1 MDSILNSVKRLCNGI
16 TADNT
21 AFDDDIIMYINSI
34 FFNLWQLKIG
44 PDTVFSISDSG
55 TTWDEFLPEDDPL
68 FGTVKIY
75 VGSKVRH
82 RFDPPTNTNVMNAL
96 NETIRECE
104 WRMNEEAELR

>member
-16 TADNT
+16 TADNN

-44 PDTVFSISDSG
+44 PETVFSISNKD
-55 TTWDEFLPEDDPL
+55 TTWDKFLSEDDPL

-104 WRMNEEAELR
+104 WRMNETAELK